1 MRLRKPKELTSE
13 RLAELGKT
21 AEQYADDLLG
31 HNRRGRKPR
40 REYPDLSDEQ
50 RRRRV
55 RKEVLIG
62 FGSITA
68 YPDTNGYH
76 RLIPN
81 PDRRTPQ

>member
-1 MRLRKPKELTSE
+1 
-13 RLAELGKT
+13 
-21 AEQYADDLLG
+21 
-31 HNRRGRKPR
+31 
-40 REYPDLSDEQ
+40 
-50 RRRRV
+50 V